1 MTNTP
6 TIGNMLLFW
15 DIGFWRKITT
25 SEKREGNRDAVD
37 TQWDERGCDNL
48 EADSN
53 VDYPL

>member
-1 MTNTP
+1 
-6 TIGNMLLFW
+6 MLLFW

-25 SEKREGNRDAVD
+25 SEKREGNRDAE
-37 TQWDERGCDNL
+37 TPNGMNL